1 MKNRSVKAAVISAS
15 FALSALLLT
24 GCQDIIYAKIMNEVQ
39 LDDAEVSGT
48 VNSIVR
54 FGDPSTGSV
63 YYQNG
68 QIYYKSASSTSHVSW
83 TNGMQNLSALSYS
96 YYDNTWSGVYVKKLA
111 ANDTYMYALA
121 VTYKQDTSEGEN
133 VPDQQILYCS
143 TGPGTDWSKVSSW
156 TYSSSTAITI
166 FCTNAPQT
174 AHRAA
179 YIRVGTNLY
188 LLTGTSFPDT
198 VTAADS
204 SACSAYYYNGSAT
217 PSNNWATG
225 TNETASADAT
235 YWYYATGDMLYYT
248 DTGST
253 TGSSDLGCS
262 SIISMA
268 VTSDA
273 ILLGTNGGG
282 IVKVTNTSGVPGSS
296 LGTFSTNAD
305 SALSSPYRIL
315 AMLCID
321 PSASETASPAI
332 YASSDFTGTS
342 SSTTGSY
349 SDIGLWSYYASRGN
363 WNRE

>member
-1 MKNRSVKAAVISAS
+1 MKNRSVKTAVISAS
-15 FALSALLLT
+15 FALSALFLT

-39 LDDAEVSGT
+39 LDDAEVNGT

-96 YYDNTWSGVYVKKLA
+96 YYDNVWSGVYVKKLA
-111 ANDTYMYALA
+111 ADSTYMYALA

-174 AHRAA
+174 EHRYA

-188 LLTGTSFPDT
+188 PLTGASFPGT
-198 VTAADS
+198 VTPDS
-204 SACSAYYYNGSAT
+204 SACSAYYFG
-217 PSNNWATG
+217 
-225 TNETASADAT
+225 
-235 YWYYATGDMLYYT
+235 
-248 DTGST
+248 
-253 TGSSDLGCS
+253 
-262 SIISMA
+262 
-268 VTSDA
+268 
-273 ILLGTNGGG
+273 
-282 IVKVTNTSGVPGSS
+282 
-296 LGTFSTNAD
+296 D
-305 SALSSPYRIL
+305 SAY
-315 AMLCID
+315 
-321 PSASETASPAI
+321 
-332 YASSDFTGTS
+332 
-342 SSTTGSY
+342 
-349 SDIGLWSYYASRGN
+349 
-363 WNRE
+363 

>member
-39 LDDAEVSGT
+39 LDDAEVNGT

-54 FGDPSTGSV
+54 FGDSSTGYV

-68 QIYYKSASSTSHVSW
+68 LISYKSASSASHVSW

-143 TGPGTDWSKVSSW
+143 TGPGTDWTQVQSW
-156 TYSSSTAITI
+156 TYSSSTAVTL
-166 FCTNAPQT
+166 FCTNTPKV
-174 AHRAA
+174 AHRVA

-188 LLTGTSFPDT
+188 QLTGASFPDT

-204 SACSAYYYNGSAT
+204 SACSAYYFGGSPYPT
-217 PSNNWATG
+217 SYWATG

-235 YWYYATGDMLYYT
+235 YWYYATSDMLYYT
-248 DTGST
+248 GTT
-253 TGSSDLGCS
+253 TGYSDLGCS
-262 SIISMA
+262 NIISMA

-282 IVKVTNTSGVPGSS
+282 IVKVTNTDGVPGSS
-296 LGTFSTNAD
+296 LGSFSTNAD

-315 AMLCID
+315 AMLCMD

-332 YASSDFTGTS
+332 YASSDFTGTT

>member
-15 FALSALLLT
+15 FALSAPLLT

-39 LDDAEVSGT
+39 LDDAEVNGT

-54 FGDPSTGSV
+54 VGDSSTGNV

-68 QIYYKSASSTSHVSW
+68 LISYKSASSASHVSW

-143 TGPGTDWSKVSSW
+143 TGPGTDWTQVQSW
-156 TYSSSTAITI
+156 TYSSSTAVTL
-166 FCTNAPQT
+166 FCTNTPKV
-174 AHRAA
+174 AHRVA

-188 LLTGTSFPDT
+188 QLTGASFPDT

-204 SACSAYYYNGSAT
+204 SACSAYYFGGSPYPT
-217 PSNNWATG
+217 SYWATG

-235 YWYYATGDMLYYT
+235 YWYYATSDMLYYAMNGAWGT
-248 DTGST
+248 IAVGIF
-253 TGSSDLGCS
+253 GDLAALGGMHTRMGM
-262 SIISMA
+262 IG
-268 VTSDA
+268 VQ
-273 ILLGTNGGG
+273 LLGVVSVFAWVAITA
-282 IVKVTNTSGVPGSS
+282 GV
-296 LGTFSTNAD
+296 LFF
-305 SALSSPYRIL
+305 IL
-315 AMLCID
+315 KKTIGLRV
-321 PSASETASPAI
+321 PAKEEMR
-332 YASSDFTGTS
+332 GL
-342 SSTTGSY
+342 
-349 SDIGLWSYYASRGN
+349 DIGEHGSEAYSGFQFFSN
-363 WNRE
+363 M